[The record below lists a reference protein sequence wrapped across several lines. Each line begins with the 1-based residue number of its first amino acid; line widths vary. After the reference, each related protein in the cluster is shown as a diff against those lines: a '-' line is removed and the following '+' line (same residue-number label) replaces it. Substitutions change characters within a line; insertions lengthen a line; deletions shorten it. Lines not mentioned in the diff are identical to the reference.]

1 MSKGARLAVTEKRRA
16 ARHAVNHVT
25 FAEHRHLGDI
35 KTHIVNISAN
45 GFMTEGEM
53 PIARGERIT
62 VRLPVIGRIEAH
74 LIWSMGGRSGFQMER
89 VLRLEDFLELIDA
102 LGSPSSPRRPH

>member
-1 MSKGARLAVTEKRRA
+1 MTRGARLAVVEQRNA
-16 ARHAVNHVT
+16 ARHAVRYAT
-25 FAEHRHLGDI
+25 IAEHRHLGDL

-53 PIARGERIT
+53 PLSKGERVT

-74 LIWSMGGRSGFQMER
+74 LIWSLGGRCGFQLER
-89 VLRLEDFLELIDA
+89 VIRLSEFNEMVAA
-102 LGSPSSPRRPH
+102 LGATTAGPPGH

>member
-1 MSKGARLAVTEKRRA
+1 MSRGARLAVVEKRHA
-16 ARHAVNHVT
+16 ARHAVDHAT
-25 FAEHRHLGDI
+25 IAEHRHLGDI

-53 PIARGERIT
+53 PLAKGERVV

-74 LIWSMGGRSGFQMER
+74 LIWALGGRCGFQLER
-89 VLRLEDFLELIDA
+89 VIRLSEFNDMIDA
-102 LGSPSSPRRPH
+102 LGSNTGPNGRR